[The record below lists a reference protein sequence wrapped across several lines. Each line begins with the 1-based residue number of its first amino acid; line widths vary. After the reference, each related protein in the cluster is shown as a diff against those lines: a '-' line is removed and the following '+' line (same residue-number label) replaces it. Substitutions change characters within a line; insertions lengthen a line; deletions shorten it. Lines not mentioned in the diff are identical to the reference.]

1 MGPERKHPWLKKAV
15 GVATLTGI
23 AAAVAAGTAEKR
35 WVVGEDS
42 VDGDPLG
49 LPKGKREILTLSN
62 SAKVLMT
69 IFEGR
74 GPTVLMSHGWT
85 ETQGVWAPVVRK
97 LVDKG
102 QGVVIYDHQ
111 GHGGSTIGRNKL
123 DVDQLARDMEEIIA
137 TLKDQEVV
145 LVGHSMGGM
154 TAQTFMVN
162 QSQAS
167 ERVVGLLLVATASS
181 AAVGSDFFYRAAASL
196 VGSKFLESA
205 LENDSFAAWFT
216 RLSVGRQAH
225 MTHLLAVRDMFL
237 SCDAKARSELAQNLS
252 YLDITDELSK
262 IEVPTIVMVGSRD
275 TLTPPRCA
283 KEIASHIPGAQLQI
297 LPDLGHMLPFEA
309 PDRVFE
315 NIISLCST
323 VPQIA

>member
-1 MGPERKHPWLKKAV
+1 MAPDKKHPWLKKVV
-15 GVATLTGI
+15 GVATVAGI
-23 AAAVAAGTAEKR
+23 AAAVAARTAEKR
-35 WVVGEDS
+35 WAVGQDMVE
-42 VDGDPLG
+42 GDPLG

-62 SAKVLMT
+62 GAKVSMT
-69 IFEGR
+69 IYEGS

-85 ETQGVWAPVVRK
+85 ETQAVWAPVVRQ

-102 QGVVIYDHQ
+102 QGVVVYDHQ
-111 GHGGSTIGRNKL
+111 GHGGSTIGIKKL
-123 DVDQLARDMEEIIA
+123 DVNQLASDMEEVINS
-137 TLKDQEVV
+137 LGDQELI

-167 ERVVGLLLVATASS
+167 ARVVGLLLVATASS
-181 AAVGSDFFYRAAASL
+181 AAFGPDFFYQAAASF

-216 RLSVGRQAH
+216 RLVVGKQAH

-237 SCDAKARSELAQNLS
+237 SCDSKARSELAQNMS
-252 YLDITDELSK
+252 YLDLTDELTK
-262 IEVPTIVMVGSRD
+262 LTVPTIVMVGDRD
-275 TLTPPRCA
+275 TLTPLRCA
-283 KEIASHIPGAQLQI
+283 KEITSHIPGSRLEI

-315 NIISLCST
+315 NIISLSST
-323 VPQIA
+323 LP